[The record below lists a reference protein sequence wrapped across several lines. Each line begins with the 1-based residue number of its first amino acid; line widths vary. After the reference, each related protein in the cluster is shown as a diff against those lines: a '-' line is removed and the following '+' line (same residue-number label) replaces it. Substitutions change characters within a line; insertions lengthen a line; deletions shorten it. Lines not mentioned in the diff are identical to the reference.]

1 LFAGG
6 VAGGSGMLAAGAD
19 AAGLETLR
27 RNTRL
32 TALGATIG
40 GTGFL
45 ILDLGRPE
53 RFLYMMRTFKPSSP
67 MNLGTWILGDF
78 GTAAGVVAAI
88 EVDKMTGEKLP
99 RGPLRIVLRW
109 LEKPTGAVAAL
120 FSAPLA
126 SYTCALLADTAV

>member
-1 LFAGG
+1 MSMVDDVEFSDSYYGRPIVKPPPWDWKISAYLFAGG

-19 AAGLETLR
+19 AAGLEKLR

-53 RFLYMMRTFKPSSP
+53 R
-67 MNLGTWILGDF
+67 
-78 GTAAGVVAAI
+78 
-88 EVDKMTGEKLP
+88 
-99 RGPLRIVLRW
+99 
-109 LEKPTGAVAAL
+109 
-120 FSAPLA
+120 
-126 SYTCALLADTAV
+126 